1 MKTFKVTGTI
11 NKPRLSTS
19 FVRELLA
26 EKSEHAVEKVYAEIG
41 SRHRVRRYHIKI
53 ISSEEISVDQIKNP
67 ILKKIVCWSVNSL
80 AQREKAEE
88 ELRRL
93 SMEMRYLEQTAD
105 ALQQRISMVNAA
117 LTDINYA
124 NMTLDGIEKEK
135 ENSEMLIPIG
145 GSSYVKV
152 KLADTNKV
160 IIGMGS
166 GVSVEKTLPEA
177 KVTLK
182 ERLDELEKTM
192 HAAQQQFSQVAERIN
207 SGRSRLE
214 SMLSTREGKQ

>member
-1 MKTFKVTGTI
+1 
-11 NKPRLSTS
+11 LSQS
-19 FVRELLA
+19 
-26 EKSEHAVEKVYAEIG
+26 
-41 SRHRVRRYHIKI
+41 
-53 ISSEEISVDQIKNP
+53 N
-67 ILKKIVCWSVNSL
+67 
-80 AQREKAEE
+80 KAEE

-135 ENSEMLIPIG
+135 ESSEMLVPIG
-145 GSSYVKV
+145 GSSYIKV

-160 IIGMGS
+160 IIGLGS
-166 GVSVEKTLPEA
+166 SVSVEKNLSEA
-177 KVTLK
+177 KATLK

-192 HAAQQQFSQVAERIN
+192 HSAQQQYSQVAERMN

-214 SMLSTREGKQ
+214 TLLATREGK

>member
-1 MKTFKVTGTI
+1 M
-11 NKPRLSTS
+11 
-19 FVRELLA
+19 
-26 EKSEHAVEKVYAEIG
+26 
-41 SRHRVRRYHIKI
+41 
-53 ISSEEISVDQIKNP
+53 
-67 ILKKIVCWSVNSL
+67 
-80 AQREKAEE
+80 AQRANAEE

-93 SMEMRYLEQTAD
+93 SVEMRYLEQTAE

-124 NMTLDGIEKEK
+124 NMTLDGIETEK
-135 ENSEMLIPIG
+135 ESSEMLVPIG

-152 KLADTNKV
+152 KLADPNKV
-160 IIGMGS
+160 IIGLGA

-177 KVTLK
+177 RATLK

-207 SGRSRLE
+207 SGRGRLE
-214 SMLSTREGKQ
+214 NLLATAREGKQ